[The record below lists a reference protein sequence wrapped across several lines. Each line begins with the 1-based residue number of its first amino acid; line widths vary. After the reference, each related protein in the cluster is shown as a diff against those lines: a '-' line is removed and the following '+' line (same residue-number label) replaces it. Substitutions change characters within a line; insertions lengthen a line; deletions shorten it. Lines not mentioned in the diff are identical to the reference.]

1 MIMLSLMMWRCGGRG
16 DHDVGNDVVQ
26 GDDVEDDEVDD
37 EVDDDDDDDD
47 DDDGVTREKD
57 DDVENYDAEEEDNQS
72 QDRAA
77 RFVPACSAQITS
89 TCNSHFMREFT
100 GTTPR
105 PGLSPEHRHT
115 NTQTN
120 THTHTHLLR
129 SSLRSRHASQ
139 HLARATLHG
148 TLRGK
153 MLCPRLSPEREH
165 TLCAS
170 LQLHGHVQEK
180 GRNPD

>member
-26 GDDVEDDEVDD
+26 GDDVDDDEVDD

-47 DDDGVTREKD
+47 GVTREKE

-115 NTQTN
+115 DTQTHTQTHTHTNKHTHTQTN
-120 THTHTHLLR
+120 THTHTYFV
-129 SSLRSRHASQ
+129 
-139 HLARATLHG
+139 RACAVDMQVNTQQEP
-148 TLRGK
+148 
-153 MLCPRLSPEREH
+153 LCTER
-165 TLCAS
+165 
-170 LQLHGHVQEK
+170 
-180 GRNPD
+180 